1 MYNSFYGCKPTSI
14 LKISSAIWYGESN
27 EWVHDDDKIL
37 IRLDNEFPESFLV
50 ENFCFH
56 QSPRLGDFPINLLI
70 AYQRGNVVSGPRC
83 PVDIPR
89 VTPSDR
95 YQLNVSYD
103 MILM

>member
-1 MYNSFYGCKPTSI
+1 M
-14 LKISSAIWYGESN
+14 SSVIWYGESN

-56 QSPRLGDFPINLLI
+56 QSPRLGDFPIDLLI
-70 AYQRGNVVSGPRC
+70 SYQRRNVVSAPRG

-89 VTPSDR
+89 VTPSDI
-95 YQLNVSYD
+95 YQLNVLDD